1 MRFNRIL
8 RQGCSAL
15 LLCLASTTGVY
26 AEPETTPTANPNGTL
41 AATLGIERTIHS
53 QRLDQEQSYSV
64 FLPKHYDPAKAY
76 PVLYLFDGQEH
87 YLKTLGVIEGLTDG
101 IWPSMP
107 DLILVG
113 LDNRDRMRNYTP
125 THTLLLPNGENG
137 SPAYAR
143 TGGGT
148 AFLDFIDKELRPRIQ
163 QDYSTSHLSIL
174 AGHSF
179 GGLMTLE
186 AYRDKRDFNAFV
198 AIDPSLWFDYP
209 DYYRQLEADLK
220 TGDDEGTKRGALFIA
235 ASDNPFT
242 PGLGMSSLHRD
253 LIQALGESL
262 SAGDADRVLS
272 TFYPATDHSSVVLP
286 ALEQSL
292 AWLFYGYRIGLTAN
306 GPNSPE
312 VINGYRVLSHRLG
325 AEIKPERPDLQFQ
338 WAYLS
343 QRLPASDQTPLFK
356 ELLEHY
362 YPDQPIEPR
371 GKMAH

>member
-1 MRFNRIL
+1 MQFKRIL
-8 RQGCSAL
+8 RHSCSAL
-15 LLCLASTTGVY
+15 LLCVAADASAY
-26 AEPETTPTANPNGTL
+26 AEPEKATALGQTDRV
-41 AATLGIERTIHS
+41 AASLGGDRTIHS
-53 QRLDQEQSYSV
+53 TLLDQEQSYSV
-64 FLPKHYDPAKAY
+64 FLPTGYDPAKAY
-76 PVLYLFDGQEH
+76 PVLYLFDGKEH
-87 YLKTLGVIEGLTDG
+87 LRKTLGVIEGLTDG
-101 IWPSMP
+101 IWPAMP

-125 THTLLLPNGENG
+125 THTLLLPNGEKG

-148 AFLDFIDKELRPRIQ
+148 AFLDFIDQELRPRIQ
-163 QDYSTSHLSIL
+163 QDYSTSDLSIL

-186 AYRDKRDFNAFV
+186 AYRDNRDFNAFI
-198 AIDPSLWFDYP
+198 AIDPSLWFAYP
-209 DYYRQLEADLK
+209 DYYRQLEADLE

-242 PGLGMSSLHRD
+242 PGLGMSPLHRD

-262 SAGDADRVLS
+262 SAGDATRVLS
-272 TFYPATDHSSVVLP
+272 RFYPATDHSSVVLP

-292 AWLFYGYRIGLTAN
+292 AWLFSGYRIGLTAN
-306 GPNSPE
+306 GPDSPE
-312 VINGYRVLSHRLG
+312 VIEDYRALSHRLG
-325 AEIKPERPDLQFQ
+325 TEIKPARDDLQFQ

-343 QRLPASDQTPLFK
+343 QRLPESDQTPLFK